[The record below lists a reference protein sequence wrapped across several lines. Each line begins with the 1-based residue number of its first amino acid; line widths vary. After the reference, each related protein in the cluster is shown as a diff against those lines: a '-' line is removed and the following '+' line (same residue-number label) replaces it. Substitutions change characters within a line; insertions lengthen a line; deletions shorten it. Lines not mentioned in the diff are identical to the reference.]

1 MYDFYIK
8 TKEASEHSFYPNP
21 FPIDV
26 VSSGQKKTKSIT
38 KSSIKTLI
46 LYY

>member
-1 MYDFYIK
+1 MYDFYVK
-8 TKEASEHSFYPNP
+8 TKEAWEHSFYPKP

-26 VSSGQKKTKSIT
+26 VSSGQEKPKSIT